1 LAGGFAVAVECPAL
15 VGRWIGRGLL
25 EREQPDERIQK
36 LQCSAALDF
45 CSRKTNL
52 YRSTP
57 AASEGKSEQ
66 GNNRAEGTT

>member
-1 LAGGFAVAVECPAL
+1 LAGGFAIALGRPAL
-15 VGRWIGRGLL
+15 VGRVLGHGLL

-36 LQCSAALDF
+36 LPCRAGLDF
-45 CSRKTNL
+45 CCRKTNL
-52 YRSTP
+52 DGSTP